1 MSLKTWKDKDAQRVA
16 AQVSEVASHSK
27 DCHHSAGG
35 LLLARFFWLPIVPF
49 LCRLAKPL
57 APAGDA

>member
-27 DCHHSAGG
+27 DFAIILQAAFC
-35 LLLARFFWLPIVPF
+35 
-49 LCRLAKPL
+49 
-57 APAGDA
+57 